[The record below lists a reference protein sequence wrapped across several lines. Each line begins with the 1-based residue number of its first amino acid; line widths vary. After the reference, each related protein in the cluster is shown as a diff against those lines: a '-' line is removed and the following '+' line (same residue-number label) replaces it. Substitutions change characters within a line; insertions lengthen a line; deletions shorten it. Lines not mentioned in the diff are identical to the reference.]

1 MRSPDLHQL
10 RVFVAIVDAGGF
22 SAAAPRLGL
31 TQSTVSTHLRRLEAE
46 LGTVLIDRSGNSL
59 RLTTAGESLL
69 GYARQILALT
79 EAALDQLARLSTK
92 PVTGTL
98 TIGGTTTSG
107 ERILPERLQSFLQR
121 YPDVTLALSV
131 SNTADTVRQVL
142 DGSLALALVGD
153 DVDKALL
160 ISRPV
165 GTEQQIV
172 IVSGS
177 HPLAGQRV
185 EPGDLRGTSVLVREP
200 GSSTRRYQERLY
212 AEWRIPR
219 STISSM
225 ASTSAIT
232 NAVAAGL
239 GISCLPRVA
248 VRDAL
253 ASGRVAQLHLDPA
266 PPDRPVTVIRN
277 RDRPLSQLEE
287 LFLAHLERAATGPET
302 STGGGTGFQ
311 GSTSPLG

>member
-1 MRSPDLHQL
+1 MRAPDLHQL
-10 RVFVAIVDAGGF
+10 RVFVAIVDTGGF
-22 SAAAPRLGL
+22 SAAAPGLGL

-46 LGTVLIDRSGNSL
+46 VGTVLIDRSGNSL
-59 RLTTAGESLL
+59 RLTTAGELLL

-79 EAALDQLARLSTK
+79 EEALDQLARLSTK

-98 TIGGTTTSG
+98 AIGGTTTSG

-121 YPDVTLALSV
+121 HPDVTLALSV

-153 DVDKALL
+153 DVEDKALL

-172 IVSGS
+172 IVSGA
-177 HPLAGQRV
+177 HPLAGQRAD
-185 EPGDLRGTSVLVREP
+185 PGDLRGTSVLVREP

-225 ASTSAIT
+225 ASTSAII

-239 GISCLPRVA
+239 GIACLPRVA

-253 ASGRVAQLHLDPA
+253 ASGRVAELQLEPA
-266 PPDRPVTVIRN
+266 PPDRPVTVIRK

-287 LFLAHLERAATGPET
+287 LFLAHLERTQKG
-302 STGGGTGFQ
+302 
-311 GSTSPLG
+311 